1 MSYFGSTGP
10 LIGIAFNSY
19 NFQIDNFG
27 DNAIPRS
34 YVPQTNLEYSAN
46 GTNIVDGPA
55 FLQKYQWVIAT
66 VMEKD
71 TALDFDAMFKAY
83 DTQRAAGE
91 AVAVGII
98 DDTWGPQVD
107 TSAVF
112 ITPPTYTKLGPKLAL
127 VSFGLQEV

>member
-34 YVPQTNLEYSAN
+34 YVSQANFDYSAN
-46 GTNIVDGPA
+46 GTQILDGPA

-71 TALDFDAMFKAY
+71 VALEFDDMF
-83 DTQRAAGE
+83 RAWDQARADGL
-91 AVAVGII
+91 AAAVGII
-98 DDTWGPQVD
+98 DQTWGSTVD
-107 TSAVF
+107 TNAIFV
-112 ITPPTYTKLGPKLAL
+112 TPPTYTKLGPNLAL